1 MGEAAPVKGV
11 RRHHGPNILV
21 IVGWL
26 FAAVIIIQIIVEVT
40 L

>member
-11 RRHHGPNILV
+11 RRRGPNVLV
-21 IVGWL
+21 IVGL
-26 FAAVIIIQIIVEVT
+26 LLAAVIIIQIIVEVT

>member
-1 MGEAAPVKGV
+1 MGEAAPVKGA
-11 RRHHGPNILV
+11 RRRGPNVLV

-26 FAAVIIIQIIVEVT
+26 FVAVIIIQIIVEVT